1 MSVLLDTSVGE
12 IVVDLEVK
20 KAPKTCENFVLKGRQ
35 SGLIKLCKL
44 KAYNNALIHTIQ
56 ADFICEIGGPED
68 NTSAAY
74 RLAKMAGEE
83 EPSPFITDE
92 IRPDLKHDRLGTVAM
107 ASTEPGEN
115 GMQFYITLRDEV
127 SYLDGKHTIFGYV
140 PAGDGDDV
148 LRKMNEV
155 FVDEENHPY
164 NPIRIKHTAVLDDPF
179 PDPADWPAEEPPS
192 PDEIIDEKL
201 QTNLDDQEEEEIEER
216 RATAQA
222 QAQSIGLELMGDLP
236 DAESKASDKEL
247 FVCQLNEVTEDD
259 DLRTI
264 FERFGPIK
272 SCDVVR
278 DFKTGESLQ
287 YAFIEFETKEACE
300 MAYVK
305 MQNVVIDDKR
315 IKVDFSQ
322 SVSKQWR
329 EIRQKQREELRK
341 AARGERPPRRPDDG
355 RRPPNDRER
364 DDGRRYRDSRR
375 RRDDRRSSRSRERR
389 DHRDSPRYHHRER
402 SSSDRRREDD
412 RERDHG
418 RVGHHYRRDD
428 ERARPRERETRYH

>member
-1 MSVLLDTSVGE
+1 MSVLLDTTVGE
-12 IVVDLEVK
+12 IVIDLEVK
-20 KAPKTCENFVLKGRQ
+20 KAPRSCENFV
-35 SGLIKLCKL
+35 KLCKL
-44 KAYNNALIHTIQ
+44 KAYNNALIHTVQ

-68 NTSAAY
+68 NTCAAH
-74 RLAKMAGEE
+74 RLAKMKGKEA
-83 EPSPFITDE
+83 PAFIDDE

-107 ASTEPGEN
+107 ASTGPGEN

-127 SYLDGKHTIFGYV
+127 SYLDGKHSIFGYV
-140 PAGDGDDV
+140 PEGDGDDV
-148 LRKMNEV
+148 LRKINEV

-164 NPIRIKHTAVLDDPF
+164 SPIRIKHTAVLDDPF
-179 PDPADWPAEEPPS
+179 QDPADWPAEEPPS
-192 PDEIIDEKL
+192 PDEVIDEKL
-201 QTNLDDQEEEEIEER
+201 QTDLDDQEEEEIEER
-216 RATAQA
+216 RANAQA

-236 DAESKASDKEL
+236 DAEARASDKEL
-247 FVCQLNEVTEDD
+247 FVCQLNEVTEDE

-322 SVSKQWR
+322 SVSKQWK
-329 EIRQKQREELRK
+329 EIRQKQREELRR
-341 AARGERPPRRPDDG
+341 AARGEKPRRHDDDRRERKDRDGG
-355 RRPPNDRER
+355 RYRDRRGIGDYRRHERRRSRSREGARDSPRHYERSRHDRER
-364 DDGRRYRDSRR
+364 EVAYGRDHQGGFHSRR
-375 RRDDRRSSRSRERR
+375 RSDERSRSRERER
-389 DHRDSPRYHHRER
+389 RHR
-402 SSSDRRREDD
+402 
-412 RERDHG
+412 
-418 RVGHHYRRDD
+418 
-428 ERARPRERETRYH
+428 